1 MHCSWT
7 TARAKQKTSN
17 LCWANQTE
25 RKQTKP
31 SQNCQTHQ
39 NFKLFNYGS
48 FKKNSKTI
56 LIIYI
61 KPLNMFGRHTSSF
74 LQLNWE

>member
-56 LIIYI
+56 L
-61 KPLNMFGRHTSSF
+61 
-74 LQLNWE
+74 